1 MHWLRWANVGCFE
14 SEYYSSAVLLH
25 HWCVWMSFQG
35 KGIQYHSR
43 HSPILTHLIS
53 LTSSPTVWVCVV
65 YCLPAHIAQ
74 HLFIYP
80 FCLSHSLFPLSLSIS
95 QIPKI
100 CCLYQFALCISLV
113 FPSLTHI
120 FFPVLTPFH
129 FLPILHNFFCP
140 FSFLSLSLFLSRW
153 ITDCPPQFFG
163 LADRHLS
170 PSR

>member
-113 FPSLTHI
+113 LPPYFSIFSPS
-120 FFPVLTPFH
+120 H
-129 FLPILHNFFCP
+129 FLPITQLSLP
-140 FSFLSLSLFLSRW
+140 LLSVALSLSLSHW
-153 ITDCPPQFFG
+153 ITVLFSSSVWLPDTG
-163 LADRHLS
+163 DI
-170 PSR
+170 